1 MGWTITDVTPLVEGV
16 SILRRLFKPN
26 LMTKGR
32 TKSNLI
38 SVRIFQMNCLNVLSR
53 DHVKQK
59 SIRNAVPKMKTKK
72 RVNNVRGR
80 NMNFHNIEAKI
91 SSGQVREGFSA

>member
-1 MGWTITDVTPLVEGV
+1 
-16 SILRRLFKPN
+16 
-26 LMTKGR
+26 MTKGR
-32 TKSNLI
+32 TKSNVI

-53 DHVKQK
+53 DNVKQK
-59 SIRNAVPKMKTKK
+59 SIRNAVPKMKTK
-72 RVNNVRGR
+72 RVNNVIGR